1 MNSRTA
7 ISSTKAWKCSWH
19 GAALCYQRL
28 SWPTRDGCSH
38 MHKKTSQQ
46 YVTHEAAC
54 KNNHQQ
60 TKQWWSLKKKKKKW
74 GGRVNI
80 IHPDEAARAR
90 NLQCTHLLSQ
100 NEVPYSRGW
109 NRFDCLLGL
118 SEGKAENVMSG
129 ESVRKQ
135 THTAILLT
143 HTSIITIST
152 EQSKLDY
159 FTTDIPKH

>member
-1 MNSRTA
+1 M
-7 ISSTKAWKCSWH
+7 
-19 GAALCYQRL
+19 
-28 SWPTRDGCSH
+28 
-38 MHKKTSQQ
+38 
-46 YVTHEAAC
+46 
-54 KNNHQQ
+54 
-60 TKQWWSLKKKKKKW
+60 
-74 GGRVNI
+74 NI

-159 FTTDIPKH
+159 FTTDSKTLII